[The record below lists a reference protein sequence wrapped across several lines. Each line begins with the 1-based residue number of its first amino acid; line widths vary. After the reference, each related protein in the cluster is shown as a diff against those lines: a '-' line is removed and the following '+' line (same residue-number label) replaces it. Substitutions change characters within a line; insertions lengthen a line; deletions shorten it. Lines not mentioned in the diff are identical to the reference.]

1 MSAASAVSELTRSA
15 QARWARTRSVGRT
28 AFVWRYGVAGW
39 GVPAGTVTSCYHVI
53 HEHTP
58 GAAWSIAGLRPLWQ
72 SIVGLM
78 IACGIVGYLF
88 GAWLWDSCEARFAP
102 HPGASDPGASD
113 PGEPDLGTRDAG
125 TSDPDAT

>member
-1 MSAASAVSELTRSA
+1 MSAASAVSELARSA

-53 HEHTP
+53 HAHTP

-72 SIVGLM
+72 SIAGLM
-78 IACGIVGYLF
+78 IACGVVGYLF
-88 GAWLWDSCEARFAP
+88 GAWLWDACETHFTPSA
-102 HPGASDPGASD
+102 
-113 PGEPDLGTRDAG
+113 T
-125 TSDPDAT
+125 DATDHLHTNGDP

>member
-1 MSAASAVSELTRSA
+1 MSAASAVSELARSA

-53 HEHTP
+53 HVHTP

-72 SIVGLM
+72 SIAGLM
-78 IACGIVGYLF
+78 IACGVVGYLF
-88 GAWLWDSCEARFAP
+88 GAWLWDACETHFTPSA
-102 HPGASDPGASD
+102 
-113 PGEPDLGTRDAG
+113 T
-125 TSDPDAT
+125 DATDHLHTNGDP